1 MSEELH
7 DSELAALEA
16 ALVGLQPLPGKLN
29 RDQLLFRAGQAS
41 GQRRG
46 WLWPSAAG
54 ALALVAAG
62 LAVALVAR
70 PVPTRVE
77 HIVYVHLPAPV
88 LSPKPVESSSP
99 PKRTLFSVQEP
110 ERAPVLPADYLKLR
124 DQVLCWG
131 VDALPH
137 LPAPP
142 PALAD
147 SSPPRTAKSG
157 EELTIWQ
164 LEQKLQTGDPS

>member
-7 DSELAALEA
+7 DPELAALEA
-16 ALVGLQPLPGKLN
+16 ALAGLQPLPGKLN

-41 GQRRG
+41 GRRG

-62 LAVALVAR
+62 LAATLVAH
-70 PVPTRVE
+70 PVPPRVE
-77 HIVYVHLPAPV
+77 RIVYVHVPAQVLPPTPA
-88 LSPKPVESSSP
+88 ESSFP
-99 PKRTLFSVQEP
+99 RKRTLSPASVADRP
-110 ERAPVLPADYLKLR
+110 PALPGDYLKLR

-131 VDALPH
+131 VDALPQS
-137 LPAPP
+137 PAPP

-147 SSPPRTAKSG
+147 STSLRIPPTG
-157 EELTIWQ
+157 QELTIWR